1 MGLFLEN
8 PLVFLVFKGIL
19 LFCEFCCFDGVK
31 RILEFSALFR
41 FLSLGILEFS
51 ALLTFLSLG
60 ILEFLV
66 VFGVFC
72 GFSWLCK
79 AGWSDFT
86 YSACAKKTNA
96 ISKQI
101 VFPM

>member
-41 FLSLGILEFS
+41 FLSLGILEF
-51 ALLTFLSLG
+51 
-60 ILEFLV
+60 
-66 VFGVFC
+66 
-72 GFSWLCK
+72 
-79 AGWSDFT
+79 
-86 YSACAKKTNA
+86 
-96 ISKQI
+96 
-101 VFPM
+101 

>member
-86 YSACAKKTNA
+86 QPALKKLMLLV
-96 ISKQI
+96 SK
-101 VFPM
+101 